1 MRVGACAAGCSGRR
15 GWGDTGAAMRRGEI
29 NGDIEKEVESG
40 MGRNSRRI
48 RMKKGIGGKGMNGE
62 G

>member
-1 MRVGACAAGCSGRR
+1 
-15 GWGDTGAAMRRGEI
+15 MRRGEI